1 MAFPEKLQYMAKSM
15 NFQLMQFDI
24 LLKSQLYSLCQFI
37 RRANKKEEETKKK
50 RKRLVYVMAK
60 VSSLS
65 NKR

>member
-15 NFQLMQFDI
+15 NFPLMQFEI
-24 LLKSQLYSLCQFI
+24 LLKSQLYSSCRFI
-37 RRANKKEEETKKK
+37 RRANKKEEETKRK